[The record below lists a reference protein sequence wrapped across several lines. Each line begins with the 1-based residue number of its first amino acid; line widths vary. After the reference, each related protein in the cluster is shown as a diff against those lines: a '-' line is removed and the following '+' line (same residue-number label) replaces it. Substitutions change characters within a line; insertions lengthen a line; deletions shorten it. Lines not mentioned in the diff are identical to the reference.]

1 MNAVLPMQMRR
12 AVSPYARRLARER
25 GVALPVMVGSGP
37 LGRVVAADVLGYLAA
52 PAPRAPEP
60 DLPLRAAAVL
70 TFSAAVSL
78 AGLYRLA
85 AEAERVGLVIAPE
98 DAAAR
103 AAARALEGVAPGLAL
118 EVDGRQVMVGTV
130 PGLSVGAER
139 RQRRD
144 ALDRGADASATPAA
158 ASLLVLEAGRIVPLA
173 LPILPGRRFRFV
185 LFTDSVAETG
195 QALLCADGDALT
207 PSRAAALL
215 GAFVAA
221 LEHPLA
227 LLA

>member
-1 MNAVLPMQMRR
+1 
-12 AVSPYARRLARER
+12 
-25 GVALPVMVGSGP
+25 
-37 LGRVVAADVLGYLAA
+37 
-52 PAPRAPEP
+52 
-60 DLPLRAAAVL
+60 
-70 TFSAAVSL
+70 
-78 AGLYRLA
+78 
-85 AEAERVGLVIAPE
+85 
-98 DAAAR
+98 
-103 AAARALEGVAPGLAL
+103 
-118 EVDGRQVMVGTV
+118 MVGTV

-185 LFTDSVAETG
+185 LFTDSIAETG
-195 QALLCADGDALT
+195 QALLCADGDTLT

-215 GAFVAA
+215 AAFVAA